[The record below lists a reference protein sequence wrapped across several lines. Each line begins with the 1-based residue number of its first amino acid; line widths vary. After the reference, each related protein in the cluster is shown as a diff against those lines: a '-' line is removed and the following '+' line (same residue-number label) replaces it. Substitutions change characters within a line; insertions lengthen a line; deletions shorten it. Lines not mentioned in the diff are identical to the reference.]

1 MIGAQGGAGNLK
13 MSPATAYN
21 HHNREPGYDPRKIF
35 DYWFCRGVQS
45 AIFHYA
51 SCTDWKN
58 YKAQKERRKQAEK
71 AAKQRAAEMAVVTE
85 QPRSIPQMQPLP
97 SETNQGWT
105 AEINMGRRYDP
116 RLTPDRRVSSGNTR
130 TRANTADSDRYDYY
144 RAKHPEIDDRSPP
157 VVCTLP
163 PPERAHEVAWMKSPP
178 PSRAVMEGK
187 EIPALNGPPRWPL
200 CIIEQSPGT
209 EELYFEAIGEA
220 SDHFANMRKQPYV
233 PEDFQLGELSAHGK
247 KLLENHQLEW
257 DAAQL
262 DAKIP
267 DPAKPKPAWVKP
279 ARLPQ
284 DADMSSDCDSY
295 DTWLE
300 PEGRYTTREN
310 TSLRSGS
317 PLSFAQEGYDN
328 ISVGSITN
336 LPPRYDGQDRRMWA
350 TSTSYASAYDSE
362 PDTMNFTDTRNSR
375 FFVHGCRRGPGTPL
389 APKRRISSLVLV
401 HKNGRS
407 EIRGASYAYEQFW
420 DEEGKKS
427 QQGASK

>member
-1 MIGAQGGAGNLK
+1 

-178 PSRAVMEGK
+178 PSRAVMEGR

-200 CIIEQSPGT
+200 CIIEQNINNFSENLYYQANKPGKAHY
-209 EELYFEAIGEA
+209 E
-220 SDHFANMRKQPYV
+220 NMRKQPYV
-233 PEDFQLGELSAHGK
+233 PEDFLLGPELSEHGK
-247 KLLENHQLEW
+247 KLLLDHQLEW

-267 DPAKPKPAWVKP
+267 DPAKPKPARFKP
-279 ARLPQ
+279 SRIPQ
-284 DADMSSDCDSY
+284 DADMSSDCDSF
-295 DTWLE
+295 DTWHE

-310 TSLRSGS
+310 TSIRSAS
-317 PLSFAQEGYDN
+317 PVFMQEGYDN
-328 ISVGSITN
+328 ISPNMSFVSKSN
-336 LPPRYDGQDRRMWA
+336 LPPRHDGQDRRMWA

-375 FFVHGCRRGPGTPL
+375 FFVHGSRRGPL
-389 APKRRISSLVLV
+389 AGKPRISSLVLV
-401 HKNGRS
+401 HNGDKS
-407 EIRGASYAYEQFW
+407 EIRGASYFE
-420 DEEGKKS
+420 
-427 QQGASK
+427 